1 MPTDPNIHP
10 HWAQETKEL
19 AARLDR
25 MDYFQVLGVE
35 QDAPLAEIKEQYH
48 SLQRAYHPDT
58 FYQSPDTDLKDAVF
72 RIAKRLSEAYVVLR
86 DPARRDRYLKDIS
99 GGERDSKLR
108 FNEESETAFREE
120 KEAVQGKT
128 PQGRN
133 LVAKALKAI
142 DDGDL
147 RSAERD
153 LKTAM
158 LFEPNNQA
166 IKNRLEEIRDQLKG
180 R

>member
-1 MPTDPNIHP
+1 MPVDPNIHP

-19 AARLDR
+19 AARLDEL
-25 MDYFQVLGVE
+25 DYFEVLGVA
-35 QDAPLAEIKEQYH
+35 QVAPIVEIKEQYH

-86 DPARRDRYLKDIS
+86 DPARRARYLKDVS
-99 GGERDSKLR
+99 GDERKQKLR
-108 FNEESETAFREE
+108 FTEESESKVR
-120 KEAVQGKT
+120 KDQEATQGQT
-128 PQGRN
+128 SQGRN

-153 LKTAM
+153 LKTAL
-158 LFEPNNQA
+158 LFEP
-166 IKNRLEEIRDQLKG
+166 KNTSIQSRLELLREQMKSG
-180 R
+180 